1 MVSLYEVV
9 IAVILLFPWSLVIT
23 VAVGA
28 LWTKASTCGRPR
40 FIREPRAGR
49 VEVTPLA
56 GRAGNR
62 LDTVQPLI

>member
-28 LWTKASTCGRPR
+28 LWTKASTSSRPR

-49 VEVTPLA
+49 VEVTPLV